1 MYGTSFIFEGRT
13 LLQIVSWLDS
23 ALRDWGIERMPLDSD
38 EAEGETSMWLILAM
52 ATAALGIVALGVAGL
67 LFGWGSWAVVASI
80 ALTAVL
86 VPSAIFESARNRRRA
101 AAFAAAS
108 REIESGRQELEDR
121 RKQLASEAAAIE
133 KRADNVERQYQILT
147 GLVNEKKSK
156 RATSETVVQ
165 EPGLIEMQQELD
177 AALKELRKRQEA
189 ERLLTMKVT
198 ELQSARNRAEQE
210 LSRLMAE
217 SHKRLTVER
226 ESARTVKARKLER
239 AAEEVAERRSVAE
252 KQAGEL
258 LAEARAQAQ
267 ALLAEAEEE
276 AERLSEQG
284 REEFESALRELR
296 LREEEEAEQAGVI
309 LADARA
315 KAEQIVREA
324 EETAES
330 LVAQG
335 EAEFE
340 SILGQISEYEA
351 RERELYEKLRQLDSN
366 EFPVQRSDEAAASV
380 ARELEA
386 TASESDVEEVG
397 DRREWDSPLVGRSEA
412 EKAMEY
418 LSAAE
423 AAARGSRSAATEQK
437 PPRPAA
443 GASPAI
449 PDLVLLLDSDDDS
462 PGALRRLFGSLRR
475 LGHQDRE
482 ELPEG

>member
-1 MYGTSFIFEGRT
+1 
-13 LLQIVSWLDS
+13 
-23 ALRDWGIERMPLDSD
+23 MPLGSD
-38 EAEGETSMWLILAM
+38 EAEGESAVWLIVAM
-52 ATAALGIVALGVAGL
+52 AAAALGIVALGVAGL
-67 LFGWGSWAVVASI
+67 LLGWGSWAVVATI

-86 VPSAIFESARNRRRA
+86 VPSVILESARNRRRA
-101 AAFAAAS
+101 ATFAAAS
-108 REIESGRQELEDR
+108 REIESGRSELEDQ

-133 KRADNVERQYQILT
+133 KRAESVERQYQILT

-156 RATSETVVQ
+156 AVPSEALQ
-165 EPGLIEMQQELD
+165 EPGLVEMQQELD
-177 AALKELRKRQEA
+177 AALAELRERQEA
-189 ERLLTMKVT
+189 ERLLTLKVA
-198 ELQSARNRAEQE
+198 ELQSARTRAEQE

-252 KQAGEL
+252 KQAEEL

-276 AERLSEQG
+276 AGRLSEQG

-296 LREEEEAEQAGVI
+296 LREEEETEQAGVI

-324 EETAES
+324 EERAES

-351 RERELYEKLRQLDSN
+351 RERELYEKLRPLESN
-366 EFPVQRSDEAAASV
+366 GAAPEARLEPASSPAV
-380 ARELEA
+380 EV
-386 TASESDVEEVG
+386 ESTSSPAVEVE
-397 DRREWDSPLVGRSEA
+397 STSSLP
-412 EKAMEY
+412 
-418 LSAAE
+418 AE
-423 AAARGSRSAATEQK
+423 AAARGSRSAATEEK
-437 PPRPAA
+437 PPRPAS
-443 GASPAI
+443 GASSAI

-462 PGALRRLFGSLRR
+462 PGALRRLFGGLRR
-475 LGHQDRE
+475 RGRQDRE
-482 ELPEG
+482 ELPGG

>member
-1 MYGTSFIFEGRT
+1 
-13 LLQIVSWLDS
+13 
-23 ALRDWGIERMPLDSD
+23 
-38 EAEGETSMWLILAM
+38 
-52 ATAALGIVALGVAGL
+52 
-67 LFGWGSWAVVASI
+67 
-80 ALTAVL
+80 
-86 VPSAIFESARNRRRA
+86 
-101 AAFAAAS
+101 
-108 REIESGRQELEDR
+108 
-121 RKQLASEAAAIE
+121 
-133 KRADNVERQYQILT
+133 
-147 GLVNEKKSK
+147 
-156 RATSETVVQ
+156 
-165 EPGLIEMQQELD
+165 
-177 AALKELRKRQEA
+177 
-189 ERLLTMKVT
+189 
-198 ELQSARNRAEQE
+198 
-210 LSRLMAE
+210 
-217 SHKRLTVER
+217 
-226 ESARTVKARKLER
+226 
-239 AAEEVAERRSVAE
+239 VAE

-324 EETAES
+324 EERAEN

-340 SILGQISEYEA
+340 SILGQISEFEA
-351 RERELYEKLRQLDSN
+351 RERELYDRLRQLESN
-366 EFPVQRSDEAAASV
+366 GAAPEASFESAPCLAAGV
-380 ARELEA
+380 EA
-386 TASESDVEEVG
+386 SSSESNDEEPAAGEVP
-397 DRREWDSPLVGRSEA
+397 REA
-412 EKAMEY
+412 E
-418 LSAAE
+418 SE
-423 AAARGSRSAATEQK
+423 AAARASRPAVTDDK

-443 GASPAI
+443 GANPAI